1 MLINKIKLSNFRNY
15 ESQEIIFGKDI
26 NVFYGDNAQGKTNI
40 IESIFMAAFG
50 KSFRTNK
57 DKEIIQNGKDYTKL
71 ELYFEDS
78 NRENKIELR
87 ISNSNGKEVYVNGV
101 KINRLSELLGKINVV
116 LFTPDDISIL
126 KDGPSVRR
134 RFLDMLIGQIRQNYI
149 YNLNQYL
156 RILEERNNYLKD
168 NKLTEGLLQIYDEK
182 LTEYAEIVYNYR
194 RDYINKIKNY
204 INDVHSKI
212 TDNNENLR
220 IEYKSDFENK
230 EQFIN
235 LLKKSRNN
243 DLFKGY
249 TTKGIHRDD
258 FAMFVNDKE
267 MSIYGSQGQ
276 NRTAVLSLKLCELNI
291 IRDEIGESPVLL
303 LDDFMSELDEKRR
316 LNFLKNIDKIQVVIT
331 CTDIMENK
339 KYTIYKVS
347 NGNIAQN

>member
-15 ESQEIIFGKDI
+15 ENQEILFGKDI

-71 ELYFEDS
+71 ELFFEDS
-78 NRENKIELR
+78 NRENKIEIR

-101 KINRLSELLGKINVV
+101 KLNKLSELLGKINVV
-116 LFTPDDISIL
+116 LFSPDDITIL
-126 KDGPSVRR
+126 KDGPAVRR

-212 TDNNENLR
+212 TDNNEILK

-230 EQFIN
+230 EQFAN

-258 FAMFVNDKE
+258 FSLFINDKDI
-267 MSIYGSQGQ
+267 SIYGSQGQ

-331 CTDIMENK
+331 CTDIIENE
-339 KYTIYKVS
+339 KYSIYKVN
-347 NGNIAQN
+347 NGNITQN